1 VVIILTGV
9 AGAGKTTIGRA
20 LAAELGWPFV
30 EGDHY
35 HPAASVEKMHAGIPL
50 DDDDRA
56 PWLAALHAI
65 VVRALDRREHTVIA
79 CSALRRQYRDRLR
92 GDRPHVRFV
101 YLAATEPELERRLA
115 TRPGHFAG
123 PSLLPSQLATLE
135 PPGAA
140 GDDEALIVDA
150 TWPPERILGAIR
162 TEFGV

>member
-35 HPAASVEKMHAGIPL
+35 HPAANVAKMHSGIPL
-50 DDDDRA
+50 DDVDRA
-56 PWLAALHAI
+56 PWLAALHALI
-65 VVRALDRREHTVIA
+65 VRALDRREHTVMA
-79 CSALRRQYRDRLR
+79 CSALRRQYRGRLR
-92 GDRPHVRFV
+92 GECRQVRFV
-101 YLAATEPELERRLA
+101 HLQASEPELERRLA
-115 TRPGHFAG
+115 TRPAHFAG
-123 PSLLPSQLATLE
+123 PSLLPSQLATLD
-135 PPGAA
+135 PP

-150 TWPPERILGAIR
+150 TWPPERILCAIR